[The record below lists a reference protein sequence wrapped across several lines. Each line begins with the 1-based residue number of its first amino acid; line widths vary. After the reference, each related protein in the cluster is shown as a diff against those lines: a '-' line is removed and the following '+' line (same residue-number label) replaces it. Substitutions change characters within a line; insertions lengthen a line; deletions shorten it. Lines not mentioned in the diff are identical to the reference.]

1 MCCLEI
7 SCDYSKSNVIDFSTL
22 GDSWVR
28 EGLGYN
34 PVLQDQGLKR
44 ISHWFDADIARVVLR
59 WAIGND
65 VIVIPR
71 SSNPHHIATN
81 LMLGVIKLEPA
92 DIEYFDLLKNSL
104 DPNVVPQKQNGTDA
118 LESDTQ
124 KPSDKGFV
132 YSNVLYEEVAPNR
145 PTIFLGS
152 DDYWIYAFDAE
163 SGKIKWKTETADET
177 GSSCD
182 FSLSGD
188 IVYCGADD
196 SYVRAL
202 YTRNGTLAWK
212 YKTGAS
218 VTSSCHVTKDG
229 TVVVGSH
236 DTYLYAFHPNGTLRW
251 KFKTLDAIWSSPVS
265 NNNGDLIFIS
275 SYAEFGKNIHAIDL
289 KTGKLRWESSADG
302 GFISSPALSPDESV
316 VVFCS
321 GYGKVVALDLWT
333 GEAVWTK
340 LFQGTIESTPVFTK
354 SNKLFITT
362 HEGEVAEIDARKG
375 RILWTKHGKCKM
387 TVLAGF
393 TWRTERQNVRRNQ
406 RDCNC
411 NSVYRIQ
418 QL

>member
-1 MCCLEI
+1 M
-7 SCDYSKSNVIDFSTL
+7 IDFSTL

-44 ISHWFDADIARVVLR
+44 ISRWFDADIARVVLR

-81 LMLGVIKLEPA
+81 LMLGVINLEPA

-104 DPNVVPQKQNGTDA
+104 DPNTVPQEQNETD
-118 LESDTQ
+118 STQ
-124 KPSDKGFV
+124 NSTQQGNDKGFV
-132 YSNVLYEEVAPNR
+132 YSNIFYEEVTTNR
-145 PTIFLGS
+145 PTVFLSS

-163 SGKIKWKTETADET
+163 SGKVKWKTETGDET

-182 FSLSGD
+182 FSLLED
-188 IVYCGADD
+188 VIYCGADD
-196 SYVRAL
+196 HFVRAL
-202 YTRNGTLAWK
+202 YASNGTLAWK

-229 TVVVGSH
+229 TIVVGSH
-236 DTYLYAFHPNGTLRW
+236 DTYLYALHPNGTLRW
-251 KFKTLDAIWSSPVS
+251 KYKTHDAIWSSPVS
-265 NNNGDLIFIS
+265 NSNGDLIVIS
-275 SYAEFGKNIHAIDL
+275 SYAELGKNIHVIDL
-289 KTGKLRWESSADG
+289 KTGNARWESSADG

-321 GYGKVVALDLWT
+321 GFGQVIALDLWT
-333 GEAVWTK
+333 GEVVWTK

-354 SNKLFITT
+354 SNRLFIAT
-362 HEGEVAEIDARKG
+362 HEGDVAAIDTRKG
-375 RILWTKHGKCKM
+375 KILWRKHGTCVFDSLGEFMLYFEGHFIFPVK
-387 TVLAGF
+387 T
-393 TWRTERQNVRRNQ
+393 
-406 RDCNC
+406 
-411 NSVYRIQ
+411 
-418 QL
+418 

>member
-1 MCCLEI
+1 M
-7 SCDYSKSNVIDFSTL
+7 IDFSTL

-44 ISHWFDADIARVVLR
+44 ISRWFDADTARVVLR

-81 LMLGVIKLEPA
+81 LMLDVIKLEPA
-92 DIEYFDLLKNSL
+92 DIEYFNLLKNSL
-104 DPNVVPQKQNGTDA
+104 DPNAAAPQKQNQTDPI
-118 LESDTQ
+118 ESDTQ
-124 KPSDKGFV
+124 KPKTIDEGFV

-145 PTIFLGS
+145 PTIFISS
-152 DDYWIYAFDAE
+152 DDHWIYAFDAE

-188 IVYCGADD
+188 IIYCGADD

-202 YTRNGTLAWK
+202 YTSNGTLVWK

-236 DTYLYAFHPNGTLRW
+236 DAYLYAFHSNGTLRW
-251 KFKTLDAIWSSPVS
+251 KFKARDAIWSSPVS
-265 NNNGDLIFIS
+265 NYNGDLILIS
-275 SYAEFGKNIHAIDL
+275 SYAEFGKNIHALDL
-289 KTGKLRWESSADG
+289 KTGKLRWETSADG
-302 GFISSPALSPDESV
+302 GFISSPALSPDESI

-321 GYGKVVALDLWT
+321 GYGKVIALDLWT

-340 LFQGTIESTPVFTK
+340 WFQGTIESTPVFTK
-354 SNKLFITT
+354 SNRMFITT
-362 HEGEVAEIDARKG
+362 HEGEVAEIDTRKG
-375 RILWTKHGKCKM
+375 KILWNKHGRCNLI
-387 TVLAGF
+387 VLVGF
-393 TWRTERQNVRRNQ
+393 AWRTERQSQSQKKGKFGHNNYRNTNQ
-406 RDCNC
+406 K
-411 NSVYRIQ
+411 
-418 QL
+418 